1 MWHVKATT
9 IPVIMDA
16 LAMIRKGIGKN
27 IEKIPGNRK
36 LQELQKMTLIVT
48 AHILRKTL
56 SIRT

>member
-1 MWHVKATT
+1 MWHLKATT
-9 IPVIMDA
+9 IPIIMGA
-16 LAMIRKGIGKN
+16 LGMIRKRTGKN

-36 LQELQKMTLIVT
+36 LQEMQITLIVT